1 MVSLKNY
8 ASIYVFV
15 KTDAVLYHGRLP
27 VSRLRVMLHADWYD
41 SGSEAVCFQL
51 RSAPV
56 RDDSNIPDRNMFV
69 MTICRICGKHCIGSG
84 IWQRFSRLGLSSPA
98 MAIDSSQTGE
108 A

>member
-41 SGSEAVCFQL
+41 SGSEAVCSPTAI
-51 RSAPV
+51 RAGT
-56 RDDSNIPDRNMFV
+56 R
-69 MTICRICGKHCIGSG
+69 
-84 IWQRFSRLGLSSPA
+84 RF
-98 MAIDSSQTGE
+98 
-108 A
+108 

>member
-1 MVSLKNY
+1 MRCCITVACLFLAYESCFMLIGMILGLKR
-8 ASIYVFV
+8 YV
-15 KTDAVLYHGRLP
+15 L
-27 VSRLRVMLHADWYD
+27 
-41 SGSEAVCFQL
+41 QL

-56 RDDSNIPDRNMFV
+56 RDDSNIPDRNMFI